1 MSVIFLCTVNTT
13 EREVLRSPNED
24 LLLQQCQ
31 QIKEHCGCLYWFIYT
46 DRSDLH
52 RRKARNEQY
61 PTGSQEHRLYLY
73 IYPKSRSLILIPL
86 TPTASFLYVS
96 SPRATWDHDVWSLWL
111 THHHTGLCCPKK
123 PVLVHVLPFLSDS
136 T

>member
-1 MSVIFLCTVNTT
+1 MILPVFSVSKEAQLCTVRLTTLSSAHSVHCIKMSINTEAFFDKMSVIFLCIVNTT
-13 EREVLRSPNED
+13 EREVLRSPDED

-52 RRKARNEQY
+52 RRKARHEQY
-61 PTGSQEHRLYLY
+61 PTGSQEYRLYLY

-86 TPTASFLYVS
+86 IPTASFL
-96 SPRATWDHDVWSLWL
+96 
-111 THHHTGLCCPKK
+111 
-123 PVLVHVLPFLSDS
+123 
-136 T
+136 